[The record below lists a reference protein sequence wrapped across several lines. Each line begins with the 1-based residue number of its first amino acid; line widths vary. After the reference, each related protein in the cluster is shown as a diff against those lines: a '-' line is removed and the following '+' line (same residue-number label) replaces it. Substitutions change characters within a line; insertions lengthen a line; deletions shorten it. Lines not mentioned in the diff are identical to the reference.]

1 MKIFK
6 PTGSKERFS
15 EIFQRVTKVKLN
27 EGFMGDS
34 ASLNS
39 ENVINMAFEQ
49 LKSGELKVEQSNSQ
63 GSGEQSYVEL
73 VCKDKQGNDITFT
86 FKVQSSA
93 GDQDGVYNVNGVMLT
108 NFTFDSPNEEVVE
121 LDENGLKKFNA
132 QHGKE
137 LFDAIQQYITVE
149 DEEPIDSLY
158 EDAIRK
164 IDSSP
169 FGKDSFNKMQT
180 GKAYVDEKPINPA
193 IRVKAPELDKF
204 IKEDANSLLHY
215 SQAARDSGILFPNA
229 KEMGVTNQYIL
240 VNALKEIG
248 IEVKNIVTNGD
259 KFELILSYN
268 NKSFRAMLKKNYGS
282 AFSAVK
288 LIKNKLGIQESL
300 YEEEVKMGDYPDQIG
315 KKFKPK
321 EHYPKKKRK
330 PQTTVKLSENM
341 DDDDEI
347 SDLNTPVS
355 INKGAENL
363 AHSDMSKDPTM
374 RKFGSDKANEP
385 ESWNKQLLP
394 YDTKFQFAEEKVDE
408 PKTGDDNVTDTEFMN
423 KERQGLQGGEEN
435 DVPEDTTNDVSPE
448 EEMGTENDV
457 EAGEEAPEGAQV
469 EPDSDEMEQ
478 IAQDSDE
485 NNINNFD
492 MKFNEFISSFQYTN
506 DGIGRNT
513 SINDVKKEQLLVGI
527 AVEMEHTTDLNQSA
541 SIAIDHLTEN
551 DEYYSILIKS
561 GLVNENKALE
571 LSNQFLN
578 ITVDDDTPD
587 DSAQTNASADA
598 NSESDDKDME
608 DILLGFKPHNVG
620 DEVPDTSKKSR
631 TVEPEAEEEPE
642 IEPEKKEDELGES
655 VNKKINNLITE
666 EQIKIAKLT
675 LNKRNIPTG
684 MSKKEAV
691 EILMNNNL
699 KKIL

>member
-1 MKIFK
+1 MKIYK
-6 PTGSKERFS
+6 PIGSKERFS

-248 IEVKNIVTNGD
+248 VEVKNIVTNGD

-435 DVPEDTTNDVSPE
+435 DVPEDTTNDVNPE

-457 EAGEEAPEGAQV
+457 EAGDEMSQLEKDNPDLYPKGWKEMDGMGMGHAPE
-469 EPDSDEMEQ
+469 SDEINQ
-478 IAQDSDE
+478 IAQDKEEAGEMIAGGKGEGKSV
-485 NNINNFD
+485 
-492 MKFNEFISSFQYTN
+492 NEF
-506 DGIGRNT
+506 DP
-513 SINDVKKEQLLVGI
+513 EQILMGMR
-527 AVEMEHTTDLNQSA
+527 VEMEHSDDPMVALE
-541 SIAIDHLTEN
+541 ICIDHLTEN
-551 DEYYSILIKS
+551 PEYYTSQ
-561 GLVNENKALE
+561 E
-571 LSNQFLN
+571 
-578 ITVDDDTPD
+578 TPD

-620 DEVPDTSKKSR
+620 DDMGSEEETPE
-631 TVEPEAEEEPE
+631 EPETHALGAPEEEP
-642 IEPEKKEDELGES
+642 EPEKKEDELGES

>member
-1 MKIFK
+1 MKIYK
-6 PTGSKERFS
+6 PIGSKERFS

-248 IEVKNIVTNGD
+248 VEVKNIVTNGD

-435 DVPEDTTNDVSPE
+435 DVPEDTTNDVNPE

-457 EAGEEAPEGAQV
+457 EAGDEMSQLEKDNPDLYPKGWKEMDGMGMGHAPE
-469 EPDSDEMEQ
+469 SDEINQ
-478 IAQDSDE
+478 IAQDKEEAGEMIAGGKGEGKSV
-485 NNINNFD
+485 
-492 MKFNEFISSFQYTN
+492 NEF
-506 DGIGRNT
+506 DP
-513 SINDVKKEQLLVGI
+513 EQILMGMR
-527 AVEMEHTTDLNQSA
+527 VEMEHSDDPMVALE
-541 SIAIDHLTEN
+541 ICIDHLTEN
-551 DEYYSILIKS
+551 PEYYTSQ
-561 GLVNENKALE
+561 E
-571 LSNQFLN
+571 
-578 ITVDDDTPD
+578 TPD

-620 DEVPDTSKKSR
+620 DDMGSEEETPE
-631 TVEPEAEEEPE
+631 EPETHALGAPEEEP
-642 IEPEKKEDELGES
+642 EPEKKEDELGES

-691 EILMNNNL
+691 QILMNNNL
-699 KKIL
+699 KKML